1 MQRKWIGIKSSQVE
15 SDNDNNSDKE
25 NRIDDGEVGDFKELT
40 QEQNMVEVLDEP
52 VRQSLANILETVW
65 QNPQTCEKMKGE
77 MEI

>member
-1 MQRKWIGIKSSQVE
+1 ME
-15 SDNDNNSDKE
+15 
-25 NRIDDGEVGDFKELT
+25 
-40 QEQNMVEVLDEP
+40 EVLDEP